1 MISYRQIILIVI
13 VLFIIIVASNQKYYN
28 TVTQLYK
35 NLSKIPKLIIIII
48 AIFSLFGLSNIVNPE
63 SINFKKPQKFP
74 IIPLKE
80 DDNKRHVSETT
91 KKLVAAKQ
99 KWTCGLCKR
108 MLDETYE
115 VDHIVPLYKGGTN
128 DISNLMALDP
138 ICHRKKTNA
147 DRLNMM
153 TSVFL

>member
-1 MISYRQIILIVI
+1 MISYRQIILVII

-28 TVTQLYK
+28 TITQLYK
-35 NLSKIPKLIIIII
+35 NLSKIPKLIIIVVT
-48 AIFSLFGLSNIVNPE
+48 IFSLLGLSNLIDLEP
-63 SINFKKPQKFP
+63 INFKKPKKNP
-74 IIPLKE
+74 MILLKE
-80 DDNKRHVSETT
+80 DDNKRHVSEAT

-99 KWTCGLCKR
+99 QWTCGLCKR

-128 DISNLMALDP
+128 NISNLMALDP